1 MKRFSTT
8 WNASKQPRK
17 QRAYLL
23 RVPLHIKSAMLKS
36 HVDKKLRTK
45 VKSRSLRVRRGDTV
59 KIMRGAFKNKTG
71 KVERI
76 DIKTARVYIAGIEK
90 VKKDGSKIF
99 LGVKPHILLITDV
112 DITDKRR
119 FA

>member
-8 WNASKQPRK
+8 WNASSQPRK

-23 RVPLHIKSAMLKS
+23 RVPMHIKSALMKS
-36 HVDKKLRTK
+36 HVDKKLQTK
-45 VKSRSLRVRRGDTV
+45 VKARSLRVRTGDTV
-59 KIMRGAFKNKTG
+59 KIMRGSFKNKIG

-76 DIKTARVYIAGIEK
+76 DVKTSRVYIAGVEK
-90 VKKDGSKIF
+90 IKKDGSKIF
-99 LGVKPHILLITDV
+99 LGVKPHILLITEIDT
-112 DITDKRR
+112 TDKRR